1 MSSPAT
7 APDPSAAPPPLGPVS
22 TSAMPVVEAPARRR
36 EVTEGPRTSRWLRV
50 ARAVRAGA
58 GIVTANGWTLA
69 ALTLVC
75 WWAGSVTGWP
85 VLTITA
91 QSLGML
97 LVLCLLLT
105 IGSDSLAA
113 RLTLEPM
120 RVVAGNETS
129 AVVEVSNDGRWRSM
143 PVTVEL
149 PIGQDAARIPLR
161 SMAAGASRRQEF
173 AVPTTR
179 RGVIPVGPLTVLRGD
194 PFGLMRRDRS
204 LAERI
209 DLFVH
214 PRLVPMPSLN
224 SGLIRDLE
232 GSATPDPSVADLDF
246 HMLRDYVPG
255 DDQRHV
261 HWKSSARNSMDLDDM
276 KLLMKQYVDT
286 RRSHLS
292 VVLDG
297 RLASYRTEDDF
308 EDAITAAASLSS
320 RAVRDEIDLTVVAG
334 NQVMDRLGHMH
345 TMDGFSRV
353 TPGRHDLSEL
363 VSHTVRIAPGMSVAI
378 IVTGNTQSFVDIL
391 RAAAHL
397 PPQVTVVCLRV
408 EAGRRSSTHELQG
421 LKVLNLAKVSDL
433 AKLMTAAG
441 IA

>member
-1 MSSPAT
+1 MSTPTTTPEESPVTPAT
-7 APDPSAAPPPLGPVS
+7 SPPPAAG
-22 TSAMPVVEAPARRR
+22 TAAEAPARRR
-36 EVTEGPRTSRWLRV
+36 EVAERPATARWVRV
-50 ARAVRAGA
+50 ARGVRSALA
-58 GIVTANGWTLA
+58 IVTGNGWTLA
-69 ALTLVC
+69 GLTALC
-75 WWAGSVTGWP
+75 WVAGSITGWP

-91 QSLGML
+91 QALAL
-97 LVLCLLLT
+97 LLLLCLVLT
-105 IGSDSLAA
+105 IGSDSLTA
-113 RLTLEPM
+113 RLSLQPM

-129 AVVEVSNDGRWRSM
+129 AVVEVTNDGRWRSM

-149 PIGQDAARIPLR
+149 PIGLDAARIPLR
-161 SMAAGASRRQEF
+161 SMAAGGSRQQEF

-204 LAERI
+204 LADRI
-209 DLFVH
+209 ELFVH

-261 HWKSSARNSMDLDDM
+261 HWKSSARNSMDLGDM

-292 VVLDG
+292 VILDG

-308 EDAITAAASLSS
+308 EDAVTAAASLSS

-334 NQVMDRLGHMH
+334 SQVMDRLGHMH
-345 TMDGFSRV
+345 TMDGFARV

-363 VSHTVRIAPGMSVAI
+363 VSHSARIAPGMSVAV

-408 EAGRRSSTHELQG
+408 EGGRRSSTHELQG

-433 AKLMTAAG
+433 AKLMTSAG
-441 IA
+441 LA